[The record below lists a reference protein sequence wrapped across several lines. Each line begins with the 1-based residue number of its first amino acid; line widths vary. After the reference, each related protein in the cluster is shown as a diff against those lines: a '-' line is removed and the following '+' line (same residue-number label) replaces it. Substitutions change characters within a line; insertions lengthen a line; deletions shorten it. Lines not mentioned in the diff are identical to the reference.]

1 MTRDSLKVY
10 LMQITQS
17 DDPVASRWDPNI
29 LCEMIDIVHD
39 EDILGLIKTPRICSN
54 CKFSKLDKN
63 KDLHCIKGITT
74 EPSKTCILADF
85 GCIYWDKKDMQ

>member
-10 LMQITQS
+10 LMQIAQS
-17 DDPVASRWDPNI
+17 DDPISSRWDPGI
-29 LCEMIDIVHD
+29 LCSIIDTVSD

-63 KDLHCIKGITT
+63 KDLHCIKGITI
-74 EPSKTCILADF
+74 ESSKAYILADF
-85 GCIYWDKKDMQ
+85 GCVYWDKKDMK